1 MKQNWKRPVRKYTK
15 FYKKRKINVQAV
27 AKIREMDSL
36 AEFVFTII
44 FFHISVTQ
52 STEEIGKYVMSKL
65 SNFLQLN

>member
-44 FFHISVTQ
+44 SYFSYTVNRRNREICNVKIVKFFTA
-52 STEEIGKYVMSKL
+52 
-65 SNFLQLN
+65 